1 MTDAGTAFL
10 RDLERRAAASRR
22 RIVFAEGSEP
32 RTVEAAARLAAEGL
46 ARPVLLRRAGDDG
59 PAPGPGVEVRVLDE
73 EGGAARW
80 AELLAEATPGG
91 RTLSA
96 AELRERARDPLVV
109 AGLLV
114 RTGAADGAVAG
125 AASPTARVVRA
136 ALLTLGPAPGCRRIS
151 GAFYM
156 VVPPFRGAGD
166 EVLTFADAGVIPDP
180 DPDELAE
187 IAWAAARERAR
198 LVGDTPRVAFLSFS
212 THGSADAPSV
222 HKVREALARFRARAP
237 EIPADGELQADA
249 ALIPD
254 VGARKAP
261 GSPVAG
267 RANVLIFPNLDA
279 GNIAYKLVERIARAR
294 ALGPI
299 LHGCARPFNDLSRG
313 ASVDDIVHV
322 ACCTAVMAD
331 EEQTAGGRRPTGSEA
346 SRG

>member
-10 RDLERRAAASRR
+10 RELERRAAARPR

-32 RTVEAAARLAAEGL
+32 RTVKAAARLAADGL
-46 ARPVLLRRAGDDG
+46 AEPVLLRRSAQDG
-59 PAPGPGVEVRVLDE
+59 PAPGPGVEVRVVGDE
-73 EGGAARW
+73 REAERW
-80 AELLAEATPGG
+80 AEALAEATP
-91 RTLSA
+91 A
-96 AELRERARDPLVV
+96 ARALDAQERRNRARDPLVV

-125 AASPTARVVRA
+125 AASPTAQVVRA

-156 VVPPFRGAGD
+156 VVPPFRGGEG

-187 IAWAAARERAR
+187 IAWTAARERRR
-198 LVGDTPRVAFLSFS
+198 LVGDTPRVAFLSFA

-222 HKVREALARFRARAP
+222 RKVRDAVARFRARAP
-237 EIPADGELQADA
+237 EIAADGELQADA
-249 ALIPD
+249 ALIPA
-254 VGARKAP
+254 VAARKAP
-261 GSPVAG
+261 ASPVAG
-267 RANVLIFPNLDA
+267 RANVLVFPNLDA
-279 GNIAYKLVERIARAR
+279 ANIAYKLVERIARAR

-313 ASVDDIVHV
+313 ASTDDIVHV
-322 ACCTAVMAD
+322 ACCTAVMAG
-331 EEQTAGGRRPTGSEA
+331 EEEPAGGRPQAGWEA
-346 SRG
+346 FSG